1 MDTPTGQRL
10 LAAADAALAAGD
22 EFGAGSRLR
31 AAGHP
36 ADLVAAAFGQAE
48 LRRRAA
54 GAFTRAA
61 EMLFTRAGLEQST
74 SEALARH
81 RAARFVGVGRVA
93 DLCTGIG
100 GDLLALTETG
110 QPLVA
115 VDRDP
120 GHLRIAVHNAHV
132 YAPAAEIDARCEDVR
147 AADLTGVRAV
157 FVDPARRSGA
167 RRFSPGASEPPLNW
181 CLALAERVPAVAV
194 KAAPGLP
201 TELVP
206 PGWEIEFV
214 ADGRDLKEAALYSP
228 ALTSGASRRATVLLA
243 GGAEPASARALELAA
258 QAAELVGPGAGLPG
272 GAEPGQVREAEPG
285 QVRGADNGRGVPAR
299 EVATGWRT
307 ATLAGEPDTADA
319 EAHRVSDPG
328 AFLYDPSPAVTRA
341 GLVGTLGRQLAA
353 WQIDPMIAFLTSDH
367 PVETPFA
374 RLLRIETSLPFD
386 VRRLAALL
394 RTMGISA
401 LDLRR
406 RGLAGDVDTL
416 RRRLLPGRREL
427 VPGGPAVT
435 VVMTRH
441 HDQPWAF
448 VCTSR

>member
-1 MDTPTGQRL
+1 
-10 LAAADAALAAGD
+10 
-22 EFGAGSRLR
+22 
-31 AAGHP
+31 
-36 ADLVAAAFGQAE
+36 
-48 LRRRAA
+48 
-54 GAFTRAA
+54 
-61 EMLFTRAGLEQST
+61 MLFTRAGLEQST

-81 RAARFVGVGRVA
+81 RAKRFAGLGRVA

-100 GDLLALTETG
+100 GDLLALAATG

-132 YAPAAEIDARCEDVR
+132 YAPTAAIDARCEDVR

-167 RRFSPGASEPPLNW
+167 RRFSPGASEPPLDW

-243 GGAEPASARALELAA
+243 SGAAPA
-258 QAAELVGPGAGLPG
+258 
-272 GAEPGQVREAEPG
+272 
-285 QVRGADNGRGVPAR
+285 
-299 EVATGWRT
+299 
-307 ATLAGEPDTADA
+307 ATLAGEPDPPDPGART
-319 EAHRVSDPG
+319 VSDPG

-341 GLVGTLGRQLAA
+341 GLVGTLGRQLEA
-353 WQIDPMIAFLTSDH
+353 WQIDPMIAFLTSDQ
-367 PVETPFA
+367 PVDTPFA

-416 RRRLLPGRREL
+416 RRRLLPDRREL

>member
-1 MDTPTGQRL
+1 
-10 LAAADAALAAGD
+10 
-22 EFGAGSRLR
+22 
-31 AAGHP
+31 
-36 ADLVAAAFGQAE
+36 
-48 LRRRAA
+48 
-54 GAFTRAA
+54 
-61 EMLFTRAGLEQST
+61 
-74 SEALARH
+74 
-81 RAARFVGVGRVA
+81 
-93 DLCTGIG
+93 
-100 GDLLALTETG
+100 
-110 QPLVA
+110 
-115 VDRDP
+115 
-120 GHLRIAVHNAHV
+120 V
-132 YAPAAEIDARCEDVR
+132 YAQAAEIDARCEDVR

-167 RRFSPGASEPPLNW
+167 RRFSPGASEPPLDW

-228 ALTSGASRRATVLLA
+228 ALTSGTSRRATVLLA
-243 GGAEPASARALELAA
+243 GAAGPA
-258 QAAELVGPGAGLPG
+258 
-272 GAEPGQVREAEPG
+272 
-285 QVRGADNGRGVPAR
+285 
-299 EVATGWRT
+299 
-307 ATLAGEPDTADA
+307 ATLAGEPDTADTGA
-319 EAHRVSDPG
+319 RMVSDPG

-341 GLVGTLGRQLAA
+341 GLVGTLGRHLEA
-353 WQIDPMIAFLTSDH
+353 WQIDPMIAFLTSDQ
-367 PVETPFA
+367 PVDTPFA

-386 VRRLAALL
+386 VRRLAAQL
-394 RTMGISA
+394 RAMGISA

-416 RRRLLPGRREL
+416 RRRLLPDRREL

-448 VCTSR
+448 VCTNR